1 AGSVGLVD
9 DWIKVVRE
17 RSLGLNKRAKM
28 LGLLG
33 VAAAFAVLMLEHAP
47 THTQLS
53 FTRFDQPGLEMG
65 SALWAVWAVLLIT
78 GSANAVNLTDGLDGL
93 AAGAGTFCFGA
104 YTVVGFWQFRYPE
117 TYDVAHALDLAVVA
131 AAMAG
136 GCLGFLWWNAAPAR
150 IFMGDTGSLAI
161 GTGLAALAL
170 ATNTHLLLPVVAG
183 LFVVETVSVIL
194 QVGSYRL
201 FGGRRVFR
209 MAPIHHHFE
218 LGGLPETTVII
229 RFWIM
234 SGLCTAVG
242 LGIFYADSIATGVTG
257 MIGQ

>member
-1 AGSVGLVD
+1 MTWPTP
-9 DWIKVVRE
+9 WIWRW
-17 RSLGLNKRAKM
+17 S
-28 LGLLG
+28 
-33 VAAAFAVLMLEHAP
+33 
-47 THTQLS
+47 
-53 FTRFDQPGLEMG
+53 
-65 SALWAVWAVLLIT
+65 
-78 GSANAVNLTDGLDGL
+78 
-93 AAGAGTFCFGA
+93 
-104 YTVVGFWQFRYPE
+104 
-117 TYDVAHALDLAVVA
+117 

>member
-1 AGSVGLVD
+1 MD

-17 RSLGLNKRAKM
+17 RSLGLSKRAKT

-33 VAAAFAVLMLEHAP
+33 VAVVFAVLMLEHAP
-47 THTQLS
+47 PHTQLS

-65 SALWAVWAVLLIT
+65 SVLWAVWAVLLIT

-242 LGIFYADSIATGVTG
+242 VGIFYADSIATGVTG
-257 MIGQ
+257 MLGQ